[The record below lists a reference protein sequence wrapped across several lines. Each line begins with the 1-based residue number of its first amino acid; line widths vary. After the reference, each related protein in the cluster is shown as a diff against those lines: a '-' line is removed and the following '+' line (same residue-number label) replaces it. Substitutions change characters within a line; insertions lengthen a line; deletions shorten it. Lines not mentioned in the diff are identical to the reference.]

1 MILLL
6 LSSKLQG
13 FFPPVNLW
21 IEKRLGAGNHRG
33 DETNEKW
40 NTVEGERGSMNISK
54 EKSEILYTL
63 QRYGDDCHLFCCSL
77 HSGIRCIQNQLNV
90 FNFPCKWKQGIKS
103 DATLDTNCTIQTKA
117 FQFVQFARW
126 AGEMELCI
134 HRP

>member
-13 FFPPVNLW
+13 FFPPVNLR
-21 IEKRLGAGNHRG
+21 IGKRLGAGNHRG
-33 DETNEKW
+33 DKTNEKW
-40 NTVEGERGSMNISK
+40 NTVERGRGCTNISK

-63 QRYGDDCHLFCCSL
+63 QRYGDESHLFCCSP
-77 HSGIRCIQNQLNV
+77 HSGIGCIQNQLNV
-90 FNFPCKWKQGIKS
+90 SNFPCKRKQGIKS
-103 DATLDTNCTIQTKA
+103 DANLDTNFTIQTKA
-117 FQFVQFARW
+117 FQFAQFARW